1 MRGRQQNRLSAADR
15 AAAAIA
21 KRLNRQLAA
30 VANRLS
36 SVIVA
41 MAATAATIGVVMR
54 ASALI
59 GAGGCIAVLLKT
71 AAVAPGGFAAN
82 AIHI

>member
-41 MAATAATIGVVMR
+41 MAATAAFVAMWM
-54 ASALI
+54 ALFV
-59 GAGGCIAVLLKT
+59 GARRFIAVLLKA
-71 AAVAPGGFAAN
+71 AAVAPGGFAAD
-82 AIHI
+82 AVHI